1 MRKGYVKA
9 RKIDRNLPRKV
20 EFQGT
25 GKIAKLP
32 KMKREYTYN
41 IKNKDLKA

>member
-9 RKIDRNLPRKV
+9 RKIERNLPRKV

-25 GKIAKLP
+25 GKIAQLP
-32 KMKREYTYN
+32 KMKRKYTCN
-41 IKNKDLKA
+41 INK